1 MTIHMSK
8 KFGLNITKRKKQMK
22 GIKVIDV
29 GSNPKETQFGTCEL
43 CFSYGTADNP
53 YMVLEFPDG
62 TQVTVD
68 TYYWDW
74 GDYLEYRV
82 ANIVDFSAWL
92 SEQELS
98 DDDVEALKND
108 GEHVL
113 ILLIDEYNYRLEEED
128 E

>member
-1 MTIHMSK
+1 
-8 KFGLNITKRKKQMK
+8 MK

-29 GSNPKETQFGTCEL
+29 GSNPEETQFGTCEL
-43 CFSYGTADNP
+43 CFSYGVADNP
-53 YMVLEFPDG
+53 YMVLEFPEG
-62 TQVTVD
+62 TQVTVE

-74 GDYLEYRV
+74 GDYFEATV
-82 ANIVDFSAWL
+82 GNVVDFSAWL

-108 GEHVL
+108 GKYTL
-113 ILLIDEYNYRLEEED
+113 ILLINEYNWQLEETD

>member
-1 MTIHMSK
+1 
-8 KFGLNITKRKKQMK
+8 MK

-29 GSNPKETQFGTCEL
+29 GSNPEETQFGTCEL
-43 CFSYGTADNP
+43 CFSYGIADNP

-62 TQVTVD
+62 TQATVD

-74 GDYLEYRV
+74 GDYFESTV
-82 ANIVDFSAWL
+82 DNVVDFSAWL

-98 DDDVEALKND
+98 EEIVKALKND
-108 GEHVL
+108 GKYTL
-113 ILLIDEYNYRLEEED
+113 ICLIKDYNWQLEEED

>member
-1 MTIHMSK
+1 
-8 KFGLNITKRKKQMK
+8 MK

-29 GSNPKETQFGTCEL
+29 GSNPEETQFGTCEL
-43 CFSYGTADNP
+43 CFSYDVADNP

-62 TQVTVD
+62 TQATVD

-74 GDYLEYRV
+74 GDYFESTV
-82 ANIVDFSAWL
+82 DNVVDFSAWL

-98 DDDVEALKND
+98 EEIVKALKND
-108 GEHVL
+108 GKYTL
-113 ILLIDEYNYRLEEED
+113 ICLIKDYNWQLEETD

>member
-1 MTIHMSK
+1 
-8 KFGLNITKRKKQMK
+8 MK

-62 TQVTVD
+62 TQVKHE
-68 TYYWDW
+68 TYYWSW
-74 GDYLEYRV
+74 GDYFKYSV
-82 ANIVDFSAWL
+82 NNVIDFSAWL

-98 DDDVEALKND
+98 DDDVDALKNN
-108 GEHVL
+108 GKYTLMKL
-113 ILLIDEYNYRLEEED
+113 INEYNRKLEETD

>member
-1 MTIHMSK
+1 
-8 KFGLNITKRKKQMK
+8 MK

-29 GSNPKETQFGTCEL
+29 GSNPEETQFGTCEL
-43 CFSYGTADNP
+43 CFSYGVADNP

-62 TQVTVD
+62 TQVKHD

-74 GDYLEYRV
+74 GDCFESTV
-82 ANIVDFSAWL
+82 DNVVDFSAWL

-98 DDDVEALKND
+98 DEDVEALKND
-108 GEHVL
+108 GKQVL
-113 ILLIDEYNYRLEEED
+113 FLLIDEYNYRLEETD

>member
-1 MTIHMSK
+1 
-8 KFGLNITKRKKQMK
+8 MK

-29 GSNPKETQFGTCEL
+29 GCNPEETQFGTCEL
-43 CFSYGTADNP
+43 CFSYGIADNP

-62 TQVTVD
+62 TQVTHN

-74 GDYLEYRV
+74 GDYCESRV
-82 ANIVDFSAWL
+82 DNIVDFSAWL

-98 DDDVEALKND
+98 DGDVEDLKSGDN
-108 GEHVL
+108 HVL
-113 ILLIDEYNYRLEEED
+113 LSLIDEYNWQLEETD

>member
-1 MTIHMSK
+1 
-8 KFGLNITKRKKQMK
+8 MK

-29 GSNPKETQFGTCEL
+29 GSNPEETQFGTCEL
-43 CFSYGTADNP
+43 CFSYGIADNP

-62 TQVTVD
+62 TQATVD

-74 GDYLEYRV
+74 GDYFESTV
-82 ANIVDFSAWL
+82 DNVVDFSAWL

-98 DDDVEALKND
+98 EEIVKALKND
-108 GEHVL
+108 GKYTL
-113 ILLIDEYNYRLEEED
+113 ICLIKDYNWQLEETD

>member
-1 MTIHMSK
+1 
-8 KFGLNITKRKKQMK
+8 MK

-29 GSNPKETQFGTCEL
+29 GSNPEETQFGTCEL

-74 GDYLEYRV
+74 GDYFETTV
-82 ANIVDFSAWL
+82 ANVVDFSAWL

-98 DDDVEALKND
+98 EERVKALKNNC
-108 GEHVL
+108 EYTL
-113 ILLIDEYNYRLEEED
+113 ICLIEEYNYRLERNR
-128 E
+128 